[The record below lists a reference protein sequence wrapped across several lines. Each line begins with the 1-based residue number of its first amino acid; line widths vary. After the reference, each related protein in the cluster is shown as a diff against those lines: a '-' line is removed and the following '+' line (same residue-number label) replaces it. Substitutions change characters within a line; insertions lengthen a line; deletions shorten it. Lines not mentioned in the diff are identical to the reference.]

1 LALDA
6 GDRDA
11 MSELYWH
18 TITPAMREV
27 LTGFSKDPLAKEFYL
42 AGGTALALQLGHRL
56 SVDLDFFSP
65 TQSDIPALLEPLRQ
79 ALRNFSPV
87 LSDSSWG
94 NLVFLVNDVRVGFY
108 GYGYPLIA
116 PLAETK
122 IGRLA
127 SIPDIA
133 LMKMDALLARASRK
147 DFHDLYAICKRIS
160 LRELFDM
167 APSKYPTVRDFEAQ
181 VTRHMV
187 YFERAEQETPLP
199 LIDPVEWETVKAWF
213 RRQAKEIGN
222 SWLKGPHSLG

>member
-1 LALDA
+1 
-6 GDRDA
+6 
-11 MSELYWH
+11 M
-18 TITPAMREV
+18 PAMRNIMTV
-27 LTGFSKDPLAKEFYL
+27 FSKDPLAGEFYL

-65 TQSDIPALLEPLRQ
+65 TQSDIPAMLEPLRY
-79 ALRNFSPV
+79 ALRDFSPV

-94 NLVFLVNDVRVGFY
+94 NLVFLADNVRVGFY
-108 GYGYPLIA
+108 GYGYSLVA
-116 PLAETK
+116 PLVETE

-127 SIPDIA
+127 SVADIA

-167 APSKYPTVRDFEAQ
+167 APNKYPSVRDFEAQ

-187 YFERAEQETPLP
+187 YFERAEQETPVP
-199 LIDPVEWETVKAWF
+199 LIEKVDWETVKRWF
-213 RRQAKEIGN
+213 RAQAKEIGN
-222 SWLKGPHSLG
+222 SWLE